1 MKEVGYQTSEMVKVL
16 RDIQIITLIMA
27 SSEMERLM
35 AKVCI
40 LGLMERFMMVSGFKA
55 VSRAMAFGEV
65 SIMIII

>member
-1 MKEVGYQTSEMVKVL
+1 MKEAGYQTSEMVKAL

-27 SSEMERLM
+27 SLEMVRLM
-35 AKVCI
+35 ARVCI

-55 VSRAMAFGEV
+55 GSRAMAFGEV

>member
-1 MKEVGYQTSEMVKVL
+1 MVKAL

-27 SSEMERLM
+27 SLEMVRLM

-55 VSRAMAFGEV
+55 ESRVMAFGEV
-65 SIMIII
+65 LIMIII